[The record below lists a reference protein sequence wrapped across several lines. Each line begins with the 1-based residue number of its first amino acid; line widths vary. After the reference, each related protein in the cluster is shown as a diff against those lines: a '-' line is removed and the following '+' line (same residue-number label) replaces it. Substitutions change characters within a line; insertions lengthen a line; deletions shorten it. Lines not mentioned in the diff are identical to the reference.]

1 MMATLNLLK
10 LSVILFFLAT
20 ALFAQTGG
28 ERISLAGTVVA
39 DNMTGLSYRVRGCIT
54 SISKEATNTGI
65 AAINQ
70 ELIKLDDRVAKMAV
84 ATAVARVKDLEA
96 EVGDSEFSI
105 TTVHAEI
112 IRVQEEQ
119 DFVVRE
125 FERTRLLFQRG
136 LVNETTLEAA
146 ARRKMEASFA
156 LERIQEDL
164 QRALSGKSRAEIALD
179 IGILELNAR
188 QSDLEELT
196 IQAPFRGVLLN
207 FNPKVGDCVS
217 QGALAA
223 QIYKPNDKSV
233 ETFAFMN
240 NLVDANQFGL
250 TIGNPVQVIRVNG
263 ESCPGKISLVGT
275 EANLETQ
282 SVKVRIKLDP
292 NCAVEMFLNEG
303 VKIDLTPNAR

>member
-1 MMATLNLLK
+1 MTTLNLLK
-10 LSVILFFLAT
+10 LSVIFSFIAT

-28 ERISLAGTVVA
+28 ERIRLAGTVVA

-65 AAINQ
+65 AAVNQ

-84 ATAVARVKDLEA
+84 ATAIARVKDLEA

-179 IGILELNAR
+179 IGLLELNAR
-188 QSDLEELT
+188 QSDLEEFT

-233 ETFAFMN
+233 ETFASMN

>member
-1 MMATLNLLK
+1 MTTLNLTK
-10 LSVILFFLAT
+10 LGVIFSFLAT
-20 ALFAQTGG
+20 SLFAQTGG
-28 ERISLAGTVVA
+28 KPINLAGTVVA

-54 SISKEATNTGI
+54 SVSKEATDTGI
-65 AAINQ
+65 ATVNQ
-70 ELIKLDDRVAKMAV
+70 ELIKLDDRVAKIAV

-96 EVGDSEFSI
+96 EVGDREFSV
-105 TTVHAEI
+105 TAVQAEI
-112 IRVQEEQ
+112 IRVKEEQ

-125 FERTRLLFQRG
+125 YERTRLLFQRG

-146 ARRKMEASFA
+146 ARREMEASFA
-156 LERIQEDL
+156 LERIQEEL

-179 IGILELNAR
+179 IGLLELNAR
-188 QSDLEELT
+188 QFDLQELAM
-196 IQAPFRGVLLN
+196 QAPFSGVLLN

-233 ETFAFMN
+233 ETFAFMD

-250 TIGNPVQVIRVNG
+250 TIGNSVQVIRVNG
-263 ESCPGKISLVGT
+263 ESCPGQISLLGT

-292 NCAVEMFLNEG
+292 NCAVKMFLNEG
-303 VKIDLTPNAR
+303 VKIELTPQSG

>member
-1 MMATLNLLK
+1 MTTRYLLK
-10 LSVILFFLAT
+10 LGVIFSFLAT
-20 ALFAQTGG
+20 SLFAQTGG
-28 ERISLAGTVVA
+28 EPISLAGTIVA

-54 SISKEATNTGI
+54 SVSKEATNTGI

-70 ELIKLDDRVAKMAV
+70 KLIKLDDRAAKIAV

-96 EVGDSEFSI
+96 EVDDREFSV
-105 TTVHAEI
+105 TAVQAEI

-125 FERTRLLFQRG
+125 YERTRLLFQRG
-136 LVNETTLEAA
+136 IVNETTLEAA
-146 ARRKMEASFA
+146 ARRKMEAIFA
-156 LERIQEDL
+156 LERIQEEL
-164 QRALSGKSRAEIALD
+164 QRALSGKSRAKIALD
-179 IGILELNAR
+179 IGLLELNAR
-188 QSDLEELT
+188 QFDLQELAML
-196 IQAPFRGVLLN
+196 APFSGVLLN

-223 QIYKPNDKSV
+223 QIYKPKDKSV
-233 ETFAFMN
+233 ETFAFMD

-250 TIGNPVQVIRVNG
+250 TVGNSVKVIRVNG
-263 ESCPGKISLVGT
+263 ESCPGQISLVGT

-292 NCAVEMFLNEG
+292 NCAVKMFLNEG
-303 VKIDLTPNAR
+303 VKIELSPQAG

>member
-1 MMATLNLLK
+1 MAK
-10 LSVILFFLAT
+10 I
-20 ALFAQTGG
+20 
-28 ERISLAGTVVA
+28 
-39 DNMTGLSYRVRGCIT
+39 
-54 SISKEATNTGI
+54 
-65 AAINQ
+65 
-70 ELIKLDDRVAKMAV
+70 AV

-96 EVGDSEFSI
+96 EVGDREFSV
-105 TTVHAEI
+105 TAVQAEI

-125 FERTRLLFQRG
+125 YERTRLLFQRG

-146 ARRKMEASFA
+146 ARREMEASFA
-156 LERIQEDL
+156 LERIQEEL

-179 IGILELNAR
+179 IGLLELNAR
-188 QSDLEELT
+188 QFDLQELAM
-196 IQAPFRGVLLN
+196 QAPFSGVLLN

-233 ETFAFMN
+233 ETFAFMD

-250 TIGNPVQVIRVNG
+250 TIGNSVQVIRVNG
-263 ESCPGKISLVGT
+263 ESCPGQISLVGT

-292 NCAVEMFLNEG
+292 NCAVKMFLNEG
-303 VKIDLTPNAR
+303 VKIELTPQSG

>member
-1 MMATLNLLK
+1 MTTRYLPK
-10 LSVILFFLAT
+10 LGVIFSFLAT
-20 ALFAQTGG
+20 SLFAQTG
-28 ERISLAGTVVA
+28 EEPISLAGTVVA

-54 SISKEATNTGI
+54 SVSKEATNTGV

-70 ELIKLDDRVAKMAV
+70 KLIKLDDRAAKIAV

-96 EVGDSEFSI
+96 EVGDREFSV
-105 TTVHAEI
+105 TAVQAEI

-125 FERTRLLFQRG
+125 YERTRLLFQRG
-136 LVNETTLEAA
+136 IVNETTLEAA
-146 ARRKMEASFA
+146 ARRKMEATFA
-156 LERIQEDL
+156 LERIQEEL

-179 IGILELNAR
+179 IGLLELNAR
-188 QSDLEELT
+188 QFDLQELAML
-196 IQAPFRGVLLN
+196 APFSGVLLN

-223 QIYKPNDKSV
+223 QIYKPKDKSV
-233 ETFAFMN
+233 ETFAFMD
-240 NLVDANQFGL
+240 NLVDANHFGL
-250 TIGNPVQVIRVNG
+250 TIGNSVKVIRVNG
-263 ESCPGKISLVGT
+263 ESCPGQISLVGT

-292 NCAVEMFLNEG
+292 NCAVKMFLNEG
-303 VKIDLTPNAR
+303 VKIELSPQAG

>member
-1 MMATLNLLK
+1 MTKRYLSK
-10 LSVILFFLAT
+10 LGVIFSFLAT
-20 ALFAQTGG
+20 SLFAQTG
-28 ERISLAGTVVA
+28 EEPISLAGTVVA

-70 ELIKLDDRVAKMAV
+70 KLIKLDDRAAKIAV
-84 ATAVARVKDLEA
+84 ATAVAQIKDLEA
-96 EVGDSEFSI
+96 EVGDREFSV
-105 TTVHAEI
+105 TAVQAEI

-125 FERTRLLFQRG
+125 YERTRLLFQRG
-136 LVNETTLEAA
+136 IVNETTLEAA
-146 ARRKMEASFA
+146 ARRKMEATFA
-156 LERIQEDL
+156 LERIQEEL

-179 IGILELNAR
+179 IGLLELNAR
-188 QSDLEELT
+188 QFDLQELAML
-196 IQAPFRGVLLN
+196 APFSGVLLN

-223 QIYKPNDKSV
+223 QIYKPKDKSV
-233 ETFAFMN
+233 ETFAFMD
-240 NLVDANQFGL
+240 NLVDANHFGL
-250 TIGNPVQVIRVNG
+250 TIGNSVKVIRVNG
-263 ESCPGKISLVGT
+263 ESCPGQISLVGT

-292 NCAVEMFLNEG
+292 NCAVKMFLNEG
-303 VKIDLTPNAR
+303 VKIELSPQAG

>member
-1 MMATLNLLK
+1 MMTTLNLLK
-10 LSVILFFLAT
+10 LSVIFSFIAT

-28 ERISLAGTVVA
+28 ERIRLAGTVVA

-54 SISKEATNTGI
+54 SISKEATNIGI
-65 AAINQ
+65 AAVNQ

-179 IGILELNAR
+179 IGLLELNAR
-188 QSDLEELT
+188 QSDLEEFT

-250 TIGNPVQVIRVNG
+250 TIGNAVQVIRVNG

>member
-1 MMATLNLLK
+1 MTTLNLTK
-10 LSVILFFLAT
+10 LGVIFSFLAT
-20 ALFAQTGG
+20 SLFAQTGG
-28 ERISLAGTVVA
+28 KPINLAGTVVA

-54 SISKEATNTGI
+54 SVSKEATDTGI
-65 AAINQ
+65 ATVNQ
-70 ELIKLDDRVAKMAV
+70 ELIKLDDRVAKIAV

-96 EVGDSEFSI
+96 EVGDREFSV
-105 TTVHAEI
+105 TAVQAEI

-125 FERTRLLFQRG
+125 YERTRLLFQRG

-146 ARRKMEASFA
+146 ARREMEASFA
-156 LERIQEDL
+156 LERIQEEL

-179 IGILELNAR
+179 IGLLELNAR
-188 QSDLEELT
+188 QFDLQELAM
-196 IQAPFRGVLLN
+196 QAPFSGVLLN

-233 ETFAFMN
+233 ETFAFMD

-250 TIGNPVQVIRVNG
+250 TIGNSVQVIRVNG
-263 ESCPGKISLVGT
+263 ESCPGQISLLGT

-292 NCAVEMFLNEG
+292 NCAVKMFLNEG
-303 VKIDLTPNAR
+303 VKIELTPQSG

>member
-1 MMATLNLLK
+1 MN
-10 LSVILFFLAT
+10 
-20 ALFAQTGG
+20 
-28 ERISLAGTVVA
+28 LAGTVVA

-54 SISKEATNTGI
+54 SVSKEATDTGI
-65 AAINQ
+65 ATVNQ
-70 ELIKLDDRVAKMAV
+70 ELIKLDDRVAKIAV

-96 EVGDSEFSI
+96 EVGDREFSV
-105 TTVHAEI
+105 TAVQAEI

-125 FERTRLLFQRG
+125 YERTRLLFQRG

-146 ARRKMEASFA
+146 ARREMEASFA
-156 LERIQEDL
+156 LERIQEEL

-179 IGILELNAR
+179 IGLLELNAR
-188 QSDLEELT
+188 QFDLQELAM
-196 IQAPFRGVLLN
+196 QAPFSGVLLN

-233 ETFAFMN
+233 ETFAFMD

-250 TIGNPVQVIRVNG
+250 TIGNSVQVIRVNG
-263 ESCPGKISLVGT
+263 ESCPGQISLLGT

-292 NCAVEMFLNEG
+292 NCAVKMFLNEG
-303 VKIDLTPNAR
+303 VKIELTPQSG

>member
-1 MMATLNLLK
+1 MTTLNLTK
-10 LSVILFFLAT
+10 LGVIFSFLAT
-20 ALFAQTGG
+20 SLFAQTGG
-28 ERISLAGTVVA
+28 KPINLAGTVVA

-54 SISKEATNTGI
+54 SVSKEATDTGI
-65 AAINQ
+65 ATVNQ
-70 ELIKLDDRVAKMAV
+70 ELIKLDDRVAKIAV

-96 EVGDSEFSI
+96 EVGDREFSV
-105 TTVHAEI
+105 TAVQAEI

-125 FERTRLLFQRG
+125 YERTRLLFQRG

-146 ARRKMEASFA
+146 ARREMEASFA
-156 LERIQEDL
+156 LERIQEEL

-179 IGILELNAR
+179 IGLLELNAR
-188 QSDLEELT
+188 QFDLQELAM
-196 IQAPFRGVLLN
+196 QAPFSGVLLN

-233 ETFAFMN
+233 ETFAFMD

-250 TIGNPVQVIRVNG
+250 TVGNSVQVIRVNG
-263 ESCPGKISLVGT
+263 ESCPGQISLVGT

-292 NCAVEMFLNEG
+292 NCAVKMFLNEG
-303 VKIDLTPNAR
+303 VKIELTPQSG

>member
-1 MMATLNLLK
+1 MTTLNLTK
-10 LSVILFFLAT
+10 LGVIFSFLAT
-20 ALFAQTGG
+20 SLFAQTGG
-28 ERISLAGTVVA
+28 KPINLAGTVVA

-54 SISKEATNTGI
+54 SVSKEATDTGI
-65 AAINQ
+65 ATVNQ
-70 ELIKLDDRVAKMAV
+70 ELIKLDDRVAKIAV

-96 EVGDSEFSI
+96 EVGDREFSF
-105 TTVHAEI
+105 TAVQAEI

-125 FERTRLLFQRG
+125 YERTRLLFQRG

-146 ARRKMEASFA
+146 ARREMEASFA
-156 LERIQEDL
+156 LERIQEEL

-179 IGILELNAR
+179 IGLLELNAR
-188 QSDLEELT
+188 QFDLQELAM
-196 IQAPFRGVLLN
+196 QAPFSGVLLN

-233 ETFAFMN
+233 ETFAFMD

-250 TIGNPVQVIRVNG
+250 TVGNSVQVIRVNG
-263 ESCPGKISLVGT
+263 ESCPGQISLVGT

-292 NCAVEMFLNEG
+292 NCAVKMFLNEG
-303 VKIDLTPNAR
+303 VKIELTPQSG

>member
-1 MMATLNLLK
+1 MTKLNLLK
-10 LSVILFFLAT
+10 LSVIISFVAT
-20 ALFAQTGG
+20 ALFGQTGG

-84 ATAVARVKDLEA
+84 ATALARVKDLEA

-119 DFVVRE
+119 NFVVQE

-146 ARRKMEASFA
+146 ARRKNGGKLRLGEGTRGLATRSVWKIARRNRFGYWA
-156 LERIQEDL
+156 F
-164 QRALSGKSRAEIALD
+164 RAGCS
-179 IGILELNAR
+179 
-188 QSDLEELT
+188 
-196 IQAPFRGVLLN
+196 
-207 FNPKVGDCVS
+207 
-217 QGALAA
+217 
-223 QIYKPNDKSV
+223 SV
-233 ETFAFMN
+233 
-240 NLVDANQFGL
+240 
-250 TIGNPVQVIRVNG
+250 
-263 ESCPGKISLVGT
+263 
-275 EANLETQ
+275 
-282 SVKVRIKLDP
+282 
-292 NCAVEMFLNEG
+292 
-303 VKIDLTPNAR
+303 

>member
-1 MMATLNLLK
+1 M
-10 LSVILFFLAT
+10 
-20 ALFAQTGG
+20 
-28 ERISLAGTVVA
+28 AGTVVA

-54 SISKEATNTGI
+54 SVSKEATNTGI

-70 ELIKLDDRVAKMAV
+70 KLIKLDDRAAKIAV

-96 EVGDSEFSI
+96 EVGDREFSI
-105 TTVHAEI
+105 TAVQAEI

-125 FERTRLLFQRG
+125 YERTRLLFQRG
-136 LVNETTLEAA
+136 IVNETTLEAA
-146 ARRKMEASFA
+146 ARRKMEATFA
-156 LERIQEDL
+156 LERIQEEL

-179 IGILELNAR
+179 IGLLELNAR
-188 QSDLEELT
+188 QFDLQELAML
-196 IQAPFRGVLLN
+196 APFSGVLLN

-223 QIYKPNDKSV
+223 QIYKPKDKSV
-233 ETFAFMN
+233 ETFAFMD
-240 NLVDANQFGL
+240 NLVDANHFGL
-250 TIGNPVQVIRVNG
+250 TIGNSVKVIRVNG
-263 ESCPGKISLVGT
+263 ESCPGQISLVGT

-292 NCAVEMFLNEG
+292 NCAVKMFLNEG
-303 VKIDLTPNAR
+303 VKIELARQAG

>member
-1 MMATLNLLK
+1 
-10 LSVILFFLAT
+10 
-20 ALFAQTGG
+20 
-28 ERISLAGTVVA
+28 
-39 DNMTGLSYRVRGCIT
+39 
-54 SISKEATNTGI
+54 
-65 AAINQ
+65 
-70 ELIKLDDRVAKMAV
+70 MAV
-84 ATAVARVKDLEA
+84 ATAAARVKDLEA

-105 TTVHAEI
+105 TTVHSEI

-179 IGILELNAR
+179 IGLLELNSR
-188 QSDLEELT
+188 QSDLEEFT

-250 TIGNPVQVIRVNG
+250 TIGNAVQVIRVNG

>member
-1 MMATLNLLK
+1 MTTLNLTK
-10 LSVILFFLAT
+10 LGVIFSFLAT
-20 ALFAQTGG
+20 SLFAQTGG
-28 ERISLAGTVVA
+28 KPINLAGTVVA

-54 SISKEATNTGI
+54 SVSKEATDTGI
-65 AAINQ
+65 ATVNQ
-70 ELIKLDDRVAKMAV
+70 ELIKLDDRVAKIAV

-96 EVGDSEFSI
+96 EVGDREFSV
-105 TTVHAEI
+105 TAVQAEI

-125 FERTRLLFQRG
+125 YERTRLLFQRG

-146 ARRKMEASFA
+146 ARREMEASFA
-156 LERIQEDL
+156 LERIQEEL
-164 QRALSGKSRAEIALD
+164 QRALSGKSRAKIALD
-179 IGILELNAR
+179 IGLLELNAR
-188 QSDLEELT
+188 QFDLQELAM
-196 IQAPFRGVLLN
+196 QAPFSGVLLN

-223 QIYKPNDKSV
+223 QIYKPKDKSV
-233 ETFAFMN
+233 ETFAFMD

-250 TIGNPVQVIRVNG
+250 TVGNSVKVIRVNG
-263 ESCPGKISLVGT
+263 ESCPGQISLVGT

-292 NCAVEMFLNEG
+292 NCAVKMFLNEG
-303 VKIDLTPNAR
+303 VKIELSPQAG

>member
-1 MMATLNLLK
+1 MPTLNLSK
-10 LSVILFFLAT
+10 LGVIFSLLAT
-20 ALFAQTGG
+20 SVFAQAGG
-28 ERISLAGTVVA
+28 KTTSLAGTVVA

-54 SISKEATNTGI
+54 SVSKKATNTSI

-70 ELIKLDDRVAKMAV
+70 ELIKLDDRLAKIAV
-84 ATAVARVKDLEA
+84 ATALARVKDLEA
-96 EVGDSEFSI
+96 EVGDREFSI
-105 TTVHAEI
+105 TAVQAEI

-125 FERTRLLFQRG
+125 YERTRLLFQRG
-136 LVNETTLEAA
+136 LVNETTLETA

-156 LERIQEDL
+156 LERIHEEL
-164 QRALSGKSRAEIALD
+164 QRALSGKSRAKIALD
-179 IGILELNAR
+179 IGLLELNAR
-188 QSDLEELT
+188 QSDLRELT
-196 IQAPFRGVLLN
+196 MQAPFSGVLLN

-250 TIGNPVQVIRVNG
+250 TIGNPVKVIRVNG

>member
-1 MMATLNLLK
+1 MMTTLNLLK
-10 LSVILFFLAT
+10 LSVILSFLAT

-28 ERISLAGTVVA
+28 ERIRLAGTVVA

-54 SISKEATNTGI
+54 SISKEATNTGS
-65 AAINQ
+65 AAVNQ

-179 IGILELNAR
+179 IGLLELNAR
-188 QSDLEELT
+188 QSDLEDFT
-196 IQAPFRGVLLN
+196 IHAPFRGVLLN

>member
-1 MMATLNLLK
+1 MMTTLNLLK
-10 LSVILFFLAT
+10 LSVIFSFIAT

-28 ERISLAGTVVA
+28 ERIRLAGTVVA

-54 SISKEATNTGI
+54 SISKEATNIGI
-65 AAINQ
+65 AAVNQ

-179 IGILELNAR
+179 IGLLELNAR
-188 QSDLEELT
+188 QFDLQELAM
-196 IQAPFRGVLLN
+196 QAPFSGVLLN
-207 FNPKVGDCVS
+207 FNPKIGDCVS

-223 QIYKPNDKSV
+223 QIYKPKDKSV
-233 ETFAFMN
+233 ETFAFMD
-240 NLVDANQFGL
+240 NLVDAKQFGL
-250 TIGNPVQVIRVNG
+250 TKGNSVQVIRVNG
-263 ESCPGKISLVGT
+263 DNCPGQISLVGT

-292 NCAVEMFLNEG
+292 NCAVKMFLNEG
-303 VKIDLTPNAR
+303 GKIQLTP

>member
-1 MMATLNLLK
+1 
-10 LSVILFFLAT
+10 
-20 ALFAQTGG
+20 
-28 ERISLAGTVVA
+28 
-39 DNMTGLSYRVRGCIT
+39 MTGLSYRVRGCIT

-84 ATAVARVKDLEA
+84 ATALARVKDLEA

-156 LERIQEDL
+156 LERVQEDL

-179 IGILELNAR
+179 IGLLELDAR

>member
-1 MMATLNLLK
+1 MMTTLNLLK
-10 LSVILFFLAT
+10 LSVILYFLAT

-28 ERISLAGTVVA
+28 ERIRLAGTVVA

-54 SISKEATNTGI
+54 SISKEATNTGS
-65 AAINQ
+65 AAVNQ

-84 ATAVARVKDLEA
+84 AAAVARVKDLEA

-119 DFVVRE
+119 DFVKRE

-179 IGILELNAR
+179 IGLLELNAR
-188 QSDLEELT
+188 QFDLQELVM
-196 IQAPFRGVLLN
+196 QAPFSGVLLN
-207 FNPKVGDCVS
+207 FNPKIGDCVS

-223 QIYKPNDKSV
+223 QIYKPKDKSV
-233 ETFAFMN
+233 ETFAFMD
-240 NLVDANQFGL
+240 NLVDAKQFGL
-250 TIGNPVQVIRVNG
+250 TIGNSMQVISVNG
-263 ESCPGKISLVGT
+263 DSCPGQISLVGT

-292 NCAVEMFLNEG
+292 NCAVKMFLNEG
-303 VKIDLTPNAR
+303 VKIQLTP